1 MPHEDHHALVSRH
14 PVPTVRNL
22 SDLKRSYEVPRRKQR
37 PLTSQ
42 QDHPDG
48 CLRARGRRG
57 AVSLRR
63 SRSPADLLEA
73 GWLGTEV
80 TITPGANRGL
90 AQRTTRILFW
100 VAPAFAGI
108 DYSPRGN
115 RNPSPQVNREPVVRG
130 LRMHIVI
137 MGCGR
142 VGASLARGLEARGH
156 SVAVID
162 SDPDSFR
169 RLGPDFKGQTLKGIG
184 FDRKTLEAAG
194 IRHADGFAAVSSG
207 DNSNILAARVVRET
221 FGVSNVAAR
230 IYDQGRAEVYE
241 RMGIS
246 TVAPVRWAA
255 IQILR
260 RLMPEGSEPQ
270 WQDPSGKVRLIQ
282 VNVHPDWVGRRII
295 DIARLAGAPL
305 PFLSRFGSGMVPD
318 ESTILQDGDL
328 VYAAVS
334 NERVAALE
342 SALGSPPTR

>member
-1 MPHEDHHALVSRH
+1 
-14 PVPTVRNL
+14 
-22 SDLKRSYEVPRRKQR
+22 
-37 PLTSQ
+37 
-42 QDHPDG
+42 
-48 CLRARGRRG
+48 
-57 AVSLRR
+57 
-63 SRSPADLLEA
+63 
-73 GWLGTEV
+73 
-80 TITPGANRGL
+80 
-90 AQRTTRILFW
+90 
-100 VAPAFAGI
+100 
-108 DYSPRGN
+108 
-115 RNPSPQVNREPVVRG
+115 
-130 LRMHIVI
+130 
-137 MGCGR
+137 
-142 VGASLARGLEARGH
+142 
-156 SVAVID
+156 VAVID